1 MDDHLRSQLFDPSG
15 SRALAVAH
23 RPADCSAVTAVVS
36 DVVWLE
42 VVKLL
47 RWTAASTGDS
57 PGLDAGRW
65 WRLAACCADLLRRL
79 PGLCDELGEGWN
91 GAELPDD
98 GGLTGTARVE
108 RAAARLLDLLRG
120 GRPVPVSDLAAEID
134 ALGAAAIG
142 ALAAAPSWNLPRSPS

>member
-1 MDDHLRSQLFDPSG
+1 MDDDLRFQLFDPAD

-65 WRLAACCADLLRRL
+65 WRLAAGCAHLLRRL
-79 PGLCDELGEGWN
+79 PGLCDELGEGWDRPVPL
-91 GAELPDD
+91 EDD
-98 GGLTGTARVE
+98 GATGTARVE
-108 RAAARLLDLLRG
+108 RAAARLLDLLRS
-120 GRPVPVSDLAAEID
+120 GRPVPLPTLAGEID
-134 ALGAAAIG
+134 ALGAAALG
-142 ALAAAPSWNLPRSPS
+142 ALAASSSWVLPTAPS

>member
-1 MDDHLRSQLFDPSG
+1 MDDDLRFQLFDPAD

-65 WRLAACCADLLRRL
+65 WRLAAGCAHLLRRL
-79 PGLCDELGEGWN
+79 PGLCDELGEGWDRPVPL
-91 GAELPDD
+91 EDD
-98 GGLTGTARVE
+98 GATGTARVQ
-108 RAAARLLDLLRG
+108 RAAARLLDLLRS
-120 GRPVPVSDLAAEID
+120 GRPVPLPTLAGEID
-134 ALGAAAIG
+134 ALGAAALG
-142 ALAAAPSWNLPRSPS
+142 ALAASSSWVLPTAPS